1 MKSRK
6 NYGRKIKRKRINL
19 YPKRKT
25 KAQKIAGSVLLGV
38 VVLGITFLGYC
49 LGKPLLEYFENN
61 PDADSAPVWTPP
73 DEPVETS
80 GTEKEVTAVTTTET
94 SEATT
99 TTAPAVIPA
108 AQSVYAVT
116 VPSSAL
122 LNSASLST
130 FAAKSA
136 SEGFTAATVLLKDNT
151 GKLRY
156 ISEIETVKGTDVI
169 TGKLT
174 ASEISK
180 VLKDNGL
187 KPIAVVSALS
197 DNAGCA
203 ANPDMSYKLINEEG
217 VSWLDYTTET
227 PVRWANPESEATLTY
242 LKAVKD
248 ELTAAGFE
256 GVIETNVIFPDF
268 QDYDRKYI
276 AARYFSSDRY
286 KLLLGAAEHYPVIEV
301 NAEDIITGQLSKTAE
316 VLKNKSAL
324 GDKKI
329 IVKISRSAFP
339 PENGYPADA
348 GGLLEVV
355 MVQAEAKATGFELI
369 PMITGKE
376 FSADDIK
383 NMKETAEKTGY
394 EDFYIG

>member
-6 NYGRKIKRKRINL
+6 NYGKKIKRNKINL
-19 YPKRKT
+19 YPKRKS
-25 KAQKIAGSVLLGV
+25 KAQKIAGTVLLSV
-38 VVLGITFLGYC
+38 VLLGITFLGYC
-49 LGKPLLEYFENN
+49 LGKPLLDYFENK
-61 PDADSAPVWTPP
+61 PAESGTPVWTPP
-73 DEPVETS
+73 VEP
-80 GTEKEVTAVTTTET
+80 AET
-94 SEATT
+94 SETEEQLPIVTTAEVSETT
-99 TTAPAVIPA
+99 TTPPVTVPVNE
-108 AQSVYAVT
+108 SVYAVT

-136 SEGFTAATVLLKDNT
+136 SEGFTAATVLLKDNS
-151 GKLRY
+151 GNLRY
-156 ISEIETVKGTDVI
+156 ASEIETVKDTDAVI
-169 TGKLT
+169 GSLI

-187 KPIAVVSALS
+187 TPIAVVSALS
-197 DNAGCA
+197 DNAGCEV
-203 ANPDMSYKLINEEG
+203 NPDMSYKLIDEAN
-217 VSWLDYTTET
+217 VSWLDYTSGT
-227 PVRWANPESEATLTY
+227 PVRWANPENEATLLY

-256 GVIETNVIFPDF
+256 EVVETNIIFPDF
-268 QDYDRKYI
+268 QEYDRKYI
-276 AARYFSSDRY
+276 SARYFGADRY
-286 KLLLGAAEHYPVIEV
+286 KLLLGAAQHYSAIEV

-324 GDKKI
+324 GDKKV

-355 MVQAEAKATGFELI
+355 MVQAEAKATGFELV
-369 PMITGKE
+369 PMISGKD
-376 FSADDIK
+376 FSSDDIK
-383 NMKETAEKTGY
+383 NMKKTAEEIGY
-394 EDFYIG
+394 KEFYIG

>member
-6 NYGRKIKRKRINL
+6 NYGKKIKRNKINL
-19 YPKRKT
+19 YPKRKS
-25 KAQKIAGSVLLGV
+25 KAQKIAGTVLLSV
-38 VVLGITFLGYC
+38 VLLGITFLGYC
-49 LGKPLLEYFENN
+49 LGKPLLDYFENK
-61 PDADSAPVWTPP
+61 PAESGTPVWTPP
-73 DEPVETS
+73 VEP
-80 GTEKEVTAVTTTET
+80 AET
-94 SEATT
+94 SETEERLPIVTTAEASETT
-99 TTAPAVIPA
+99 TTPPVTVPVNE
-108 AQSVYAVT
+108 SVYAVT

-136 SEGFTAATVLLKDNT
+136 SEGFTAATVLLKDNS
-151 GKLRY
+151 GNLRY
-156 ISEIETVKGTDVI
+156 ASEIETVKGTDAVI
-169 TGKLT
+169 GSLT

-187 KPIAVVSALS
+187 TPIAVISALS
-197 DNAGCA
+197 DNAGCEV
-203 ANPDMSYKLINEEG
+203 NPDMSYKLIDEAN
-217 VSWLDYTTET
+217 VSWLDYTSGT
-227 PVRWANPESEATLTY
+227 PVRWANPENEATILY

-256 GVIETNVIFPDF
+256 EVVETNIIFPDF
-268 QDYDRKYI
+268 QEYDRKYI
-276 AARYFSSDRY
+276 AARYFGADRY
-286 KLLLGAAEHYPVIEV
+286 KMLLGAAQHYSVIEV

-324 GDKKI
+324 GDKKV

-355 MVQAEAKATGFELI
+355 MVQAEAKATGFELV
-369 PMITGKE
+369 PMISGKD

-383 NMKETAEKTGY
+383 NMKKTAEEIGY
-394 EDFYIG
+394 KEFYIG

>member
-6 NYGRKIKRKRINL
+6 NYGKKIKRNKINL
-19 YPKRKT
+19 YPKRKS
-25 KAQKIAGSVLLGV
+25 KAQKIAGTVLLSV
-38 VVLGITFLGYC
+38 VLLGITFLGYC
-49 LGKPLLEYFENN
+49 LGKPLLDYFENK
-61 PDADSAPVWTPP
+61 PAESGTPVWTPP
-73 DEPVETS
+73 VEP
-80 GTEKEVTAVTTTET
+80 AET
-94 SEATT
+94 SETEEQLPIVTTAEASETT
-99 TTAPAVIPA
+99 TTPPVTVPVNE
-108 AQSVYAVT
+108 SVYAVT

-136 SEGFTAATVLLKDNT
+136 SEGFTAATVLLKDNS
-151 GKLRY
+151 GNLRY
-156 ISEIETVKGTDVI
+156 ASEIETVKGTDAVI
-169 TGKLT
+169 GSLT

-187 KPIAVVSALS
+187 TPIAVVSALS
-197 DNAGCA
+197 DNAGCEV
-203 ANPDMSYKLINEEG
+203 NPDMSYKLIDEAN
-217 VSWLDYTTET
+217 VSWLDYTSGT
-227 PVRWANPESEATLTY
+227 PVRWANPENEATILY

-256 GVIETNVIFPDF
+256 EVVETNIIFPDF
-268 QDYDRKYI
+268 QEYDRKYI
-276 AARYFSSDRY
+276 AARYFGADRY
-286 KLLLGAAEHYPVIEV
+286 KMLLGAAQHYSVIEV

-324 GDKKI
+324 GDKKV

-355 MVQAEAKATGFELI
+355 MVQAEAKATGFELV
-369 PMITGKE
+369 PMISGKD

-383 NMKETAEKTGY
+383 NMKKTAEEIGY
-394 EDFYIG
+394 KEFYIG

>member
-6 NYGRKIKRKRINL
+6 NYGKKIKRNKINL
-19 YPKRKT
+19 YPKRKS
-25 KAQKIAGSVLLGV
+25 KAQKIAGTVLLSV
-38 VVLGITFLGYC
+38 VLLGITFLGYC
-49 LGKPLLEYFENN
+49 LGKPLLDYFENK
-61 PDADSAPVWTPP
+61 PAESGTPVWTPP
-73 DEPVETS
+73 VEP
-80 GTEKEVTAVTTTET
+80 AET
-94 SEATT
+94 SETEEQLPIVTTAEASETT
-99 TTAPAVIPA
+99 TTPPVTVPVNE
-108 AQSVYAVT
+108 SVYAVT

-136 SEGFTAATVLLKDNT
+136 SEGFTAATVLLKDNS
-151 GKLRY
+151 GNLRY
-156 ISEIETVKGTDVI
+156 ASEIETVKGTDAVI
-169 TGKLT
+169 GSLT

-187 KPIAVVSALS
+187 TPIAVVSALS
-197 DNAGCA
+197 DNAGCEV
-203 ANPDMSYKLINEEG
+203 NPDMSYKLIDEAN
-217 VSWLDYTTET
+217 VSWLDYTSGT
-227 PVRWANPESEATLTY
+227 PVRWANPENEATILY

-256 GVIETNVIFPDF
+256 EVVETNIIFPDF
-268 QDYDRKYI
+268 QEYDRKYI
-276 AARYFSSDRY
+276 AARYFGADRY
-286 KLLLGAAEHYPVIEV
+286 KMLFGAAQHYSVIEV

-324 GDKKI
+324 GDKKV

-355 MVQAEAKATGFELI
+355 MVQAEAKATGFELV
-369 PMITGKE
+369 PMISGKD

-383 NMKETAEKTGY
+383 NMKKTAEEIGY
-394 EDFYIG
+394 KEFYIG